1 MENFISHLK
10 NTWNYQ
16 YILSNHSYIHINIRI
31 SVMRTYEDV
40 IEALKTYEN
49 ELTRESGIRRDH
61 YIIVGGSINL
71 VRKGV
76 GEYVLEKG
84 TPTPMVWETAKK
96 KLTEFQAKCGDNI
109 RLEIINYSD
118 WLLKNIEDCK
128 KLIKCMDESLSG
140 QGQRKLPPETND
152 KEAKPGPV
160 ESGPLCTQTTKTD
173 SEDPGNNRR
182 AVAVSCLTCPYNI
195 STCMI
200 CRFATGINMDVFPW
214 EIICTAPDPPIP

>member
-1 MENFISHLK
+1 
-10 NTWNYQ
+10 
-16 YILSNHSYIHINIRI
+16 
-31 SVMRTYEDV
+31 MRTYEDV

>member
-1 MENFISHLK
+1 
-10 NTWNYQ
+10 
-16 YILSNHSYIHINIRI
+16 
-31 SVMRTYEDV
+31 MRTYEDV
-40 IEALKTYEN
+40 MEALKSYEN
-49 ELTRESGIRRDH
+49 ELTRESGIKRDH
-61 YIIVGGSINL
+61 YIIVGGNINL
-71 VRKGV
+71 VRKSV

-96 KLTEFQAKCGDNI
+96 KLAEFQAKCGDNI

-140 QGQRKLPPETND
+140 KDWRKLPPETHD
-152 KEAKPGPV
+152 KEAKPGPA
-160 ESGPLCTQTTKTD
+160 ESGPSCTQTTKTD

-182 AVAVSCLTCPYNI
+182 AVAVSCLTCPYSI